1 MKNNNFNFKIF
12 IAVILIFNLLITSN
26 SYSQTIIPTPES
38 HFGFI
43 PGTDRML
50 FNYEDLISYLEK
62 LDQVS
67 PMMKMEEIGV
77 SPMGKPMY
85 AAFISSE
92 ENISNLNKLK
102 EINKELTLNYQ
113 LSDEQRSNYIKDGK
127 AFFLFT
133 LSMHSN
139 EVGPSQALPLIAYE
153 LLTTKDE
160 KIISW
165 LDDVVY
171 MVVPNHNPDG
181 MDMVVEHY
189 KKYKGTKY
197 EGSSMPG
204 LYHKYVGHDNNRD
217 FVALTQSDTRAI
229 SDLFSKEWFPQIMVE
244 KHQMGSRGPRYF
256 ISPPHDPIAEN
267 IDAGIWNW
275 IKIFGSRT
283 ITKMTEAGLKGISQN
298 YLFDNYWPGATETCI
313 WKNTIGM
320 LTEGAS
326 VKYATPIYIEPNEL
340 STGGKGMGE
349 YKKSINMPE
358 PWEGGWW
365 RLSDLIQYEI
375 ESTKAYLETAA
386 LYKEEILKF
395 RNDMCKKEV
404 EKGINK
410 PPYYYVFPKNQHDQS
425 ELVNL
430 VNLLNNHGV
439 SVYKLD
445 KDIQINNTNFH
456 ADDIIVPLAQP
467 FRAFIK
473 EMLESQVFPA
483 RHYTPGGKMIR
494 PYDITSWSL
503 PLHKGVN
510 VFEINENKNAFEG
523 AYSLIEIPFSLFEA
537 VNADYSSVLVSAN
550 TNNSYKAVF
559 SALKSGLVVK
569 QITEEYTINNKT
581 YPKGSF
587 IINNGKNFDQIVND
601 LTFKPE
607 FLTDEL
613 NIASKTLKLPRVLLL
628 KSYFHPMDAGWT
640 RYVLDSYQIPYKT
653 IHPEDVEKID
663 FNKNY
668 DVLIIPD
675 ESKSVL
681 VDGKYQQQ
689 NEHYF
694 MKYPPEYMK
703 GMGKKGHEKILK
715 FINQGGIAIAWRSAS
730 ELFTGIQKIT
740 IDEKNTDEF
749 EFPVKDI
756 SAQIVKDGFS
766 CPGSLLK
773 INLKKDH
780 PITYGMP
787 SEIGV
792 FHRSGPIFR
801 TWQPYFD
808 VDRRVI
814 GTFPERDILISG
826 YAENEEKIGNMTSIV
841 WLKKGKGQV
850 VLFSFNPQFR
860 ASTPATY
867 KLLFNSILL

>member
-1 MKNNNFNFKIF
+1 MKHFYPSLKFLLL
-12 IAVILIFNLLITSN
+12 ILILFSFNI
-26 SYSQTIIPTPES
+26 SYSQTTIPKPQD

-43 PGTDRML
+43 PGTDGML
-50 FNYEDLISYLEK
+50 FNYEELISYLK
-62 LDQVS
+62 KVDNLS
-67 PMMKMEEIGV
+67 SKMKMEEIGF
-77 SPMGKPMY
+77 SPMGRTMY
-85 AAFISSE
+85 AVFISSE
-92 ENISNLNKLK
+92 ENIKNLDKLK
-102 EINKELTLNYQ
+102 TINKELALNSK
-113 LSDEQRSNYIKDGK
+113 LTEQQRIEYINEGRV
-127 AFFLFT
+127 FTLFT

-139 EVGPSQALPLIAYE
+139 EVGPSQAFPTIAHELITSSDKE
-153 LLTTKDE
+153 VL
-160 KIISW
+160 SW
-165 LDDVVY
+165 LDNVVY

-181 MDMVVEHY
+181 MDMVVNHY

-204 LYHKYVGHDNNRD
+204 IYHKYVGHDNNRD
-217 FVALTQSDTRAI
+217 FVALTQSDTKAI
-229 SDLFSKEWFPQIMVE
+229 SNLFSKEWFPQVAIE
-244 KHQMGSRGPRYF
+244 KHQMGSGSVRYF

-275 IKIFGSRT
+275 MKVFGSHT
-283 ITKMTEAGLKGISQN
+283 INKMTEEGLKGVSQN
-298 YLFDNYWPGATETCI
+298 YLFDDYWPGATETCN
-313 WKNTIGM
+313 WKNIIGM

-340 STGGKGMGE
+340 GAGGKGLGE

-375 ESTKAYLETAA
+375 ISTKGYIETAS
-386 LYKEEILKF
+386 LYKNDILKF

-404 EKGINK
+404 EKGKNTA
-410 PPYYYVFPKNQHDQS
+410 PYYYVFPLEQHDQS

-430 VNLLNNHGV
+430 ANLLDEHGV
-439 SVYKLD
+439 SVYQLD
-445 KDIQINNTNFH
+445 KNIQFNNTQFQKG
-456 ADDIIVPLAQP
+456 DIIVPLAQP

-483 RHYTPGGKMIR
+483 RHYTPDGKMIR

-503 PLHKGVN
+503 PLHKGVT
-510 VFEINENKNAFEG
+510 VFEINENESFFEDS
-523 AYSLIEIPFSLFEA
+523 YSLVSAPFNLFEA
-537 VNADYSSVLVSAN
+537 TNTDYSSVLLSAN
-550 TNNSYKAVF
+550 NNISYKVVF
-559 SALKSGLVVK
+559 RALQQGLEVK
-569 QITEEYTINNKT
+569 QITEEYKN

-587 IINNGKNFDQIVND
+587 VIYKGKNLDQILNE
-601 LTFKPE
+601 LNFKPE
-607 FLTDEL
+607 FLSEEL
-613 NIASKTLKLPRVLLL
+613 NVSTRNINLPRIYLLE
-628 KSYFHPMDAGWT
+628 SYFHAMDAGWT
-640 RYVLDSYQIPYKT
+640 RFVLDSYNIPYKVL
-653 IHPEDVEKID
+653 HPDDVEKTD
-663 FNKNY
+663 FNKTC

-681 VDGKYQQQ
+681 IDGNYQSG

-703 GMGKKGHEKILK
+703 GMGKKGHDKILK
-715 FINQGGIAIAWRSAS
+715 FIDQGGKAIAWREAS
-730 ELFTGIQKIT
+730 ELFAGIQKIS
-740 IDEKNTDEF
+740 IDEKNSEEF
-749 EFPVKDI
+749 ELPVKDV
-756 SAQIVKDGFS
+756 SKQIIKDGFS

-773 INLKKDH
+773 IQLKKDH

-787 SEIGV
+787 NEIGV
-792 FHRSGPIFR
+792 FHRSSPIFT

-814 GTFPERDILISG
+814 ATFPEKDILISG
-826 YAENEEKIGNMTSIV
+826 FAQNEEKIGNKSTIV
-841 WLKKGKGQV
+841 WLKKGKGQI

-860 ASTPATY
+860 ASTPVSY